1 MKKGLLIT
9 NAFLISEKFDQIY
22 ELLIEA
28 AKKHDTELIRRT
40 NADFMPV
47 YSENGISLSCREGS
61 AFSIV
66 KSFDFVLFWDKDI
79 RLARAFEAAG
89 LPVFNS
95 ASAIEAC
102 DDKALT
108 LEKLSGIGP
117 VGDKKL
123 RIRLPLTVMAPMAFS
138 GTGYTD
144 LSFIKTV
151 EETLSY
157 PMVIKECFG
166 SFGAQ
171 VHLAKDREEA
181 AIIVKK
187 LKGPFIFQ
195 EFICPTGLTDMS
207 GSRREDGGS
216 FVTVPADAPVDHTGM
231 GRDIRL
237 QVVGDRVVAAM
248 LRSNDSDFR
257 ANITNGGRMEPYS
270 PSPEEA
276 GLAVSVSRALGL
288 SFAGV
293 DILFGKE
300 GPVLCE
306 VNSNAHFKNIS
317 DCTGTDVASFIIEHI
332 LELI

>member
-9 NAFLISEKFDQIY
+9 NAFLVSEKFDQIY
-22 ELLIEA
+22 GLLTEA
-28 AKKHDTELIRRT
+28 AGRHDTKLIHRT

-47 YSENGISLSCREGS
+47 YNENGIFLSCREASPLATAGG
-61 AFSIV
+61 
-66 KSFDFVLFWDKDI
+66 FDFVLFWDKDI

-108 LEKLSGIGP
+108 LEKLAGAGLMTGEKP
-117 VGDKKL
+117 E
-123 RIRLPLTVMAPMAFS
+123 IRLPVTVMAPMTFS
-138 GTGYTD
+138 GIGYTD
-144 LSFIKTV
+144 LSFIKAA
-151 EETLSY
+151 EEAISY

-171 VHLAKDREEA
+171 VHLAKNRKEA
-181 AIIVKK
+181 QEIVKK
-187 LKGPFIFQ
+187 LKAPFIFQ
-195 EFICPTGLTDMS
+195 EFICPARFPKQS
-207 GSRREDGGS
+207 GRGEDAS
-216 FVTVPADAPVDHTGM
+216 FTASEDALGKYTESS
-231 GRDIRL
+231 RDIRL

-257 ANITNGGRMEPYS
+257 ANITNGGKMEPYM
-270 PSPEEA
+270 PSSEEA
-276 GLAVSVSRALGL
+276 GLAVSVCRALGL
-288 SFAGV
+288 CFAGV
-293 DILFGKE
+293 DILFSKD

-317 DCTGTDVASFIIEHI
+317 DCTGIDVASFIIGHI
-332 LELI
+332 LEVIA